1 MDREDVVGHLEGNAG
16 FFQALRQPVVAVEID
31 LQAGRR
37 PGRHADVAQPE
48 GLIDEVEVVTA
59 LLIRNGGIC
68 LKRA

>member
-37 PGRHADVAQPE
+37 PGRHADAK
-48 GLIDEVEVVTA
+48 DSSM
-59 LLIRNGGIC
+59 
-68 LKRA
+68 K